1 MNARKKQRL
10 FRFAVD
16 LFIELLQKVT
26 KRKNILYRCNDADSA
41 SWDKFV
47 ETYGDNIGEEFIRK
61 FVEYGVQSWFNSGS
75 TRDYSRV
82 VRFSWI
88 VGSAAIKRWN
98 ALPAETRTWCV
109 RSSLKKEHK
118 INTLKHKSQISEL
131 LTKVRPAEEAFKSE
145 FHNTNRGLA
154 WCIANTSLF
163 FHKSG
168 LCTTCKFKENCKEI
182 LRIEYPTVYKLR
194 GYGKK

>member
-16 LFIELLQKVT
+16 LFIELLQQVT
-26 KRKNILYRCNDADSA
+26 KRKNIPYRCNDADSA

-47 ETYGDNIGEEFIRK
+47 ETFGDNIGEEFIRK

-75 TRDYSRV
+75 TRDYSRA

-98 ALPAETRTWCV
+98 ALDAETHTWCV
-109 RSSLKKEHK
+109 RSSLKREHK

-131 LTKVRPAEEAFKSE
+131 LTKVRPAEEAFKTE

-168 LCTTCKFKENCKEI
+168 LCTTCEFKENCKEI

>member
-16 LFIELLQKVT
+16 LFIELLQQVT
-26 KRKNILYRCNDADSA
+26 KRKNIPYRCNDADSA
-41 SWDKFV
+41 SWDKFI
-47 ETYGDNIGEEFIRK
+47 ETFGDNIGEEFIRK
-61 FVEYGVQSWFNSGS
+61 FVQYGVQSWFNSGS
-75 TRDYSRV
+75 TRDYSKS

-98 ALPAETRTWCV
+98 ALDAETRTWCV
-109 RSSLKKEHK
+109 RSSLKTEHK
-118 INTLKHKSQISEL
+118 INTLKHKSQLSEL
-131 LTKVRPAEEAFKSE
+131 LMKVRPAEELFKSE
-145 FHNTNRGLA
+145 YHNTNRGLA

-168 LCTTCKFKENCKEI
+168 LCTTCSFKENCKEI
-182 LRIEYPTVYKLR
+182 LRTEYPNVYKLR
-194 GYGKK
+194 GYGEK

>member
-16 LFIELLQKVT
+16 LFIELLQQVT
-26 KRKNILYRCNDADSA
+26 KRKNIPYRCNDADSA

-47 ETYGDNIGEEFIRK
+47 ETFGDNIGEEFIRK

-75 TRDYSRV
+75 TRDYSRA

>member
-16 LFIELLQKVT
+16 LFIELLQQVT
-26 KRKNILYRCNDADSA
+26 KRKNIPYRCNDADSA

-47 ETYGDNIGEEFIRK
+47 ETFGDNIGEEFIRK

-75 TRDYSRV
+75 TRDYSRA

-98 ALPAETRTWCV
+98 ALDAETRTWCV
-109 RSSLKKEHK
+109 RNSLKKEHK

-168 LCTTCKFKENCKEI
+168 LCTTCEFKENCKEI